1 MAKAKAKKK
10 KQENGLSDAQGD
22 VLRAATR
29 AKNRKTGVVKLQDIY
44 SRIDWLS
51 QNSVVRKVVKLVK
64 AGHLEKVDRGLYK
77 VVA

>member
-1 MAKAKAKKK
+1 MAKAKAKVQKDDLLDE
-10 KQENGLSDAQGD
+10 QRD

-44 SRIDWLS
+44 HRIDWLS
-51 QNSVVRKVVKLVK
+51 ENAVVRKIGKLVK
-64 AGHLEKVDRGLYK
+64 SGHLEKIDRGLYK